1 MSILSNSTSALLSFQ
16 RALTTVSHNVA
27 NVNTPGY
34 SRQRVELSNRAGAPN
49 GSGFAGSGVQVD
61 TIRRLTDS
69 FAVGRLLVSGA
80 ELGRLGDLSLL
91 SNRVDAAFT
100 DPGTSLTASWSR
112 FFDSAQAISVNPSS
126 TSAREAYL
134 ASAET
139 LAARFRYLDGQ
150 LDSLEIETNQRIKT
164 AAEEVTRLASE
175 VGRLNQEIIRS
186 QASAGGQPPNDLL
199 DQRDLTV
206 SKLNELI
213 GVTTVAQ
220 DDGSLNVFTTGGQA
234 IVVGSR
240 TLNLTTVQ
248 DPFQPQRVNVAIQ
261 FAGGTSVLPD
271 SSLSGKLGGLTD
283 FRRDVLDPTNRSLGQ
298 LATTL
303 AFLVNETNAQGV
315 DLYGNPG
322 NPIFN
327 QPPILPLAGLANT
340 GTASLSASIANVA
353 GIAENDIELRFDGVN
368 WTARDPATSQPL
380 TLTGTGTAIDPFI
393 VNGVAMVLGGGAAAA
408 GDSFLV
414 RPTAGA
420 AGLLTVAMT
429 DPRQIAAA
437 APIQSSADVANI
449 GDSVTQLSVINRN
462 DPALGAAVDIVFVD
476 PNNYT
481 INAGPPIPWVPG
493 DVIAVNGWEL
503 RLDPPP
509 AAGDT
514 FRVRATG
521 ANSSDNTNARG
532 LAQVDDTLRLF
543 GSTGSLNTTLR
554 EMVSAIGASAQ
565 SAQFSLDAQT
575 AINDQL
581 VQDRESVSGVNLD
594 EEASNMLRYQQA
606 YQAAA
611 KMIGTA
617 DTVFQSLLAAV
628 QR

>member
-1 MSILSNSTSALLSFQ
+1 MGILSNSTSALLSFQ
-16 RALTTVSHNVA
+16 RALSTISHNVA
-27 NVNTPGY
+27 NVNTQGY
-34 SRQRVELSNRAGAPN
+34 NRQRVELSNRAGAPN

-69 FAVGRLLVSGA
+69 FTTSRLLVSGA
-80 ELGRLGDLSLL
+80 ELGRLSDLSQL
-91 SNRVDAAFT
+91 SGRIDAAFT

-112 FFDSAQAISVNPSS
+112 FFDSAQAISVDPSS

-134 ASAET
+134 TSAET
-139 LAARFRYLDGQ
+139 LAARFRYLDTQ
-150 LDSLEIETNQRIKT
+150 LDSLETETNQRLT
-164 AAEEVTRLASE
+164 ASAKEVTRLATE
-175 VGRLNQEIIRS
+175 VGRLNQEIIRN
-186 QASAGGQPPNDLL
+186 QANAGGQPPNDLL
-199 DQRDLTV
+199 DQRDVTI

-213 GVTTVAQ
+213 GVTTVPQ

-240 TLNLTTVQ
+240 TLELTTIQ

-261 FAGGTSVLPD
+261 FQGGTSVLPD

-303 AFLVNETNAQGV
+303 AFLTNEANAQGI

-327 QPPILPLAGLANT
+327 QPQILPLTGLGNT
-340 GTASLSASIANVA
+340 GSATLSASIVNVGGLA
-353 GIAENDIELRFDGVN
+353 ANDIELRFDGVN
-368 WTARDPATSQPL
+368 WTAINPANSQPIPI
-380 TLTGTGTAIDPFI
+380 TGSGTAVDPFI

-408 GDSFLV
+408 GDSFLI

-420 AGLLTVAMT
+420 AGLLRVTMT
-429 DPRQIAAA
+429 DPRQVAAA
-437 APIQSSADVANI
+437 GPVQSSADVANL
-449 GDSVTQLSVINRN
+449 GDSVTQLTVVNRA
-462 DPALGAAVDIVFVD
+462 DPNISAPVDIVFVD

-481 INAGPPIPWVPG
+481 VNGGPTIPWVPG
-493 DVIAVNGWEL
+493 DVISVNGWEL

-509 AAGDT
+509 ETGDT
-514 FRVRATG
+514 FRVRPTG
-521 ANSSDNTNARG
+521 ANSSDNSNARV
-532 LAQVDDTLRLF
+532 LAQIDDSLRLF
-543 GSTGSLNTTLR
+543 GNVGTLNTTLR
-554 EMVSAIGASAQ
+554 EMVSAVGAAAQ
-565 SAQFSLDAQT
+565 SAEFSLDAQT

-581 VQDRESVSGVNLD
+581 MQDRETVSGVNLD
-594 EEASNMLRYQQA
+594 EEASNMLKFQQA

-617 DTVFQSLLAAV
+617 DTIFQTLLSAV

>member
-16 RALTTVSHNVA
+16 RALQTISHNVA
-27 NVNTPGY
+27 NANTPGF
-34 SRQRVELSNRAGAPN
+34 SRQRVELSNRAGAPSGN
-49 GSGFAGSGVQVD
+49 GFAGAGVQVD
-61 TIRRLTDS
+61 TIRRLQDS

-80 ELGRLGDLSLL
+80 ELGRLADLSLL

-100 DPGTSLTASWSR
+100 DPGTSITASWSR
-112 FFDSAQAISVNPSS
+112 FFDSAQAISVDPSS

-150 LDSLEIETNQRIKT
+150 LDSLEIETNQRIQT
-164 AAEEVTRLASE
+164 AAEDVTRLAAE
-175 VGRLNQEIIRS
+175 VGRLNQEIVRN
-186 QASAGGQPPNDLL
+186 QAAAGGQPPNDLL
-199 DQRDLTV
+199 DQRDLTI
-206 SKLNELI
+206 SRLNELI

-220 DDGSLNVFTTGGQA
+220 DDGSLNVFTSGGQA
-234 IVVGSR
+234 LVVGNRSL
-240 TLNLTTVQ
+240 TLTTVQ
-248 DPFQPQRVNVAIQ
+248 DPFQPQRVNVALQ
-261 FAGGTSVLPD
+261 FVGGTSVLPD
-271 SSLSGKLGGLTD
+271 SALGGRLGGLTD

-298 LATTL
+298 LATTV
-303 AFLVNETNAQGV
+303 AFLVNEANAQGV

-327 QPPILPLAGLANT
+327 QPAISPLAGLNNT
-340 GTASLSASIANVA
+340 GTATLSASIANIG
-353 GIAENDIELRFDGVN
+353 GIAENDIELNFDGVS

-380 TLTGTGTAIDPFI
+380 PISGTGTALDPFI
-393 VNGVAMVLGGGAAAA
+393 VNGVALVLGGGAANA

-429 DPRQIAAA
+429 DPRQVAAA
-437 APIQSSADVANI
+437 APVQVSANVANI
-449 GDSVTQLSVINRN
+449 GNSVPQLSVVDRN
-462 DPALGAAVDIVFVD
+462 DPGLGLPIDIVFVD

-481 INAGPPIPWVPG
+481 VNGGPPIPWVPG

-509 AAGDT
+509 ETGDT
-514 FRVRATG
+514 FSVRATQ
-521 ANSSDNTNARG
+521 ANSGDNTNARA
-532 LAQVDDTLRLF
+532 LAQVDDALRLF
-543 GSTGSLNTTLR
+543 GGTGSLNTTLR
-554 EMVSAIGASAQ
+554 EMVSAVGASAQ
-565 SAQFSLDAQT
+565 SAQFSLDAQS

-594 EEASNMLRYQQA
+594 EEASNMLKFQQA